1 MARSSQITP
10 AAEAIGDLPPVPMWV
25 RSLDGQLIETGANVW
40 RMRTCSDGGDVLSIN
55 WERLRAM
62 RRGFA
67 LGTRA
72 EHLTRLYLA
81 DRLSRKKSSTIH
93 NDFSTFLYFEDWLW
107 NKAGVRRFD
116 WSDLTEDLARSFLAH
131 GIEHSAEKGNR
142 FSRLRTFYEWGVA
155 RQHSD
160 FDGQLL
166 RILKTITAIG
176 NAKGHHVRFRH
187 PVRGPFSP
195 DELLLIRKAID
206 AGVGAERD
214 RAILMLHLELGHNPS
229 ATARLKNKDLIR
241 YESKTATCYQL
252 DIPRVKKRTAH
263 RETKRRPISSRLG
276 VLLEH
281 LRAGVAEDP
290 LLHWLP
296 LRSPEGAVSAALRRF
311 ARGAGLVSPRTGRPI
326 VVNPRRF
333 RFSIGTFMA
342 EEGASVF
349 HIAEIL
355 DHTDTQNVRVY
366 VETVSSI
373 ADPVA
378 KATDAALAPLVQ
390 RFQGKIVDSPDLP
403 AFDGM
408 PNQVIPAI
416 APHLGIVHLDV
427 GGVGMCG
434 RDVRKDGLC
443 RLLPPVSCYLC
454 PSFAALRDGPHREM
468 LSSIETFLHEARD
481 ISDKRILMQL
491 EDVRIA
497 IRQVLDQ
504 LPGDSKE

>member
-1 MARSSQITP
+1 MMRSCGTP
-10 AAEAIGDLPPVPMWV
+10 PAEQIGDLPPVPMRV
-25 RSLDGQLIETGANVW
+25 RSLDGQVIETGTNVW
-40 RMRTCSDGGDVLSIN
+40 RMHTCSDGGDAITIN
-55 WERLRAM
+55 WARLRAM
-62 RRGFA
+62 RRRCAFSA
-67 LGTRA
+67 RA

-81 DRLSRKKSSTIH
+81 DRLRRKKSSTIL

-116 WSDLTEDLARSFLAH
+116 WSDLTEAHARSFLAH
-131 GIEHSAEKGNR
+131 GVEHSAEKGNR

-206 AGVGAERD
+206 AGTGAEKD

-241 YESKTATCYQL
+241 YETKTASCYQL
-252 DIPRVKKRTAH
+252 DVPRVKKRTAH
-263 RETKRRPISSRLG
+263 RETKRRPISSELG
-276 VLLEH
+276 ILLEH
-281 LRAGVAEDP
+281 LRAGLAEDP

-296 LRSPEGAVSAALRRF
+296 RRSPESAVSAALRRF
-311 ARGAGLVSPRTGRPI
+311 ARAATLVSPRTGRPM
-326 VVNPRRF
+326 VMNARRF

-390 RFQGKIVDSPDLP
+390 RFQGKIVDSPDLT
-403 AFDGM
+403 AFDRM

-443 RLLPPVSCYLC
+443 RLLPPLSCYLC

-468 LSSIETFLHEARD
+468 LISIEAFLNENQES
-481 ISDKRILMQL
+481 SDKRILMQL
-491 EDVRIA
+491 ADVRIA

-504 LPGDSKE
+504 LPGEE